1 MLAITEATSIAI
13 HLCVRLTQ
21 TGEKFYSTRKVAEEF
36 DLSVH
41 HLAKVVQK
49 LVKAGILESSRG
61 GQGGVR
67 LLKPKEDLSV
77 LELAMAV
84 AELEKGGC
92 LLIPTICTG
101 CKCSFGKWMAEMNE
115 NIKNILQQTTIND
128 IADSLSDGHSVLKT
142 EQRSTL

>member
-1 MLAITEATSIAI
+1 MINMLAITEATSIAI

-67 LLKPKEDLSV
+67 LLKPKEELSV
-77 LELAMAV
+77 FDLNMAV
-84 AELEKGGC
+84 VEFETGAC
-92 LLIPTICTG
+92 LLDPKICPG
-101 CKCSFGKWMAEMNE
+101 CTCALGKWMAAE
-115 NIKNILQQTTIND
+115 IKKIHDVLQQITIKK
-128 IADSLSDGHSVLKT
+128 IVDSLRTDPSVLNV
-142 EQRSTL
+142 E